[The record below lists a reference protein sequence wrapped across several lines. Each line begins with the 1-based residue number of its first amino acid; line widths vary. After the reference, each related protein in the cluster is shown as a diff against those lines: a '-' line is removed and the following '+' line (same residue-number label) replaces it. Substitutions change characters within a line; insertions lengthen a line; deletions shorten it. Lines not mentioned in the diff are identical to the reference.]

1 MLNEYA
7 LKCGKVRSGIRELFE
22 IGMLKKKQF
31 GEENVYDF
39 SLGNPS
45 VPPPKEVKEAF
56 YDALETQSALALHGY
71 TTAAGANDCRQ
82 AVADDLN
89 ERYGEQLG
97 FNNFYMTCGATAAL
111 VSCIR
116 AFVTDADSEV
126 IVIAPY
132 FPEYRVFVESCG
144 AKLAVV
150 SPDYEN
156 FQVNFTDFE
165 SKINANTR
173 CIIINTP
180 NNPTGAMY
188 SEETLERMAS
198 ILREKSAEFGH
209 PIFLIS
215 DEPYRELVYEGRK
228 AAFIPQFYENT
239 VICYSYSKSLSM
251 PGDRIGYVC
260 VPSGVKDWEDV
271 MAAVAG
277 AARGAG
283 YVCAPAIMQQVIKRC
298 ASVKPDTAIY
308 EANRNFLYSELTKM
322 GYECV
327 RPDGAFYLFVKAPNG
342 DSEELSRMAQD
353 LNLLIVP
360 ADQFGCPGYLR
371 VSYCVDKDMIARSL
385 PAFRALM
392 ERCK

>member
-7 LKCGKVRSGIRELFE
+7 LHCGKVRSEIRELFE
-22 IGMLKKKQF
+22 IGRVKKQQF

-45 VPPPKEVKEAF
+45 VPPPKEVKDAF
-56 YDALETQSALALHGY
+56 LDALETQSALSVHGY
-71 TTAAGANDCRQ
+71 TTAAGSNDCRQ
-82 AVADDLN
+82 AVAEDLQ
-89 ERYGEQLG
+89 ERYGEDLN

-116 AFVTDADSEV
+116 AFVTDENSEV

-132 FPEYRVFVESCG
+132 FPEYRIFVEGCG

-150 SPDYEN
+150 SPDYKD
-156 FQVNFTDFE
+156 FQVNFPEFE
-165 SKINANTR
+165 KRINANTR
-173 CIIINTP
+173 AIIINTP
-180 NNPTGAMY
+180 NNPSGAMY
-188 SEETLERMAS
+188 SEKTLEHMAA
-198 ILREKSAEFGH
+198 ILSKKSREFGH

-215 DEPYRELVYEGRK
+215 DEPYRELVYGDRR
-228 AAFIPQFYENT
+228 APFIPQFYDNT

-260 VPSGVKDWEDV
+260 VPSRVEDWEDV

-298 ASVKPDTAIY
+298 AKVRPDIAIY
-308 EANRNFLYSELTKM
+308 EANRNLLYNELTKM

-327 RPDGAFYLFVKAPNG
+327 KPDGAFYLFVKAPNG
-342 DSEELSRMAQD
+342 NSQEFSRMAQD
-353 LNLLIVP
+353 ENLLIVS
-360 ADQFGCPGYLR
+360 ADQFGCPGYMR
-371 VSYCVDKDMIARSL
+371 ISYCVDKEMIVRSL
-385 PAFRALM
+385 PAFRTLM
-392 ERCK
+392 EKCK